1 MDISVIVPFYNSS
14 AFLARCCE
22 ALVSQEYPRDRYEVL
37 MVDNGS
43 RDGSAEI
50 VRSFEGIQLLSEP
63 ERGSY
68 AARNLGLRHARGKIV
83 AFTDADC
90 VPRADWLARI
100 ARSMNDLPVQIL
112 MGDRHYSSREGLM
125 GMLAAYEAR
134 MAARTF
140 DGSRPER
147 YYGYTNNMA
156 FRKTVFDR
164 IGDFDRVQRGGD
176 SLLLRRAITAL
187 GGCGIVR
194 YDSEMVVQHLEI
206 ISASD
211 YLEKKA
217 TYGHVRAAMRE
228 LGAPEPLP
236 LLTRIGMAGRTL
248 AGQSASDAVRFCG
261 VLLAGMVCFERGA
274 AGGPRGRNRR
284 RFP

>member
-14 AFLARCCE
+14 AFLTQCCE
-22 ALVSQEYPRDRYEVL
+22 TLVSQAYPRDRYEVL

-50 VRSFEGIQLLSEP
+50 VRSFDGIQLFFEP

-68 AARNLGLRHARGKIV
+68 AARNHGLRHARGKIL

-100 ARSMNDLPVQIL
+100 ASAMDDLPVQIVL
-112 MGDRHYSSREGLM
+112 GDRQFASREGLM
-125 GMLAAYEAR
+125 GMLADYESR

-140 DGSRPER
+140 AESRPER
-147 YYGYTNNMA
+147 YYAYTNNMA
-156 FRKTVFDR
+156 LRKTVFDR
-164 IGDFDRVQRGGD
+164 IGGFDHVQRGGD
-176 SLLLRRAITAL
+176 SLLLRRALAAL
-187 GGCGIVR
+187 GGCAIVR
-194 YDSEMVVQHLEI
+194 YNSEMVVRHLEI
-206 ISASD
+206 ASASD

-217 TYGHVRAAMRE
+217 TYGHVRAAARD
-228 LGAPEPLP
+228 LDTPEPLP
-236 LLTRIGMAGRTL
+236 LLTRLGMAGKTL
-248 AGQSASDAVRFCG
+248 AGQSASDSVRFCG
-261 VLLAGMVCFERGA
+261 VLIAGMVCFEWA
-274 AGGPRGRNRR
+274 AASLLIGRARK

>member
-14 AFLARCCE
+14 AFLAQCCE
-22 ALVSQEYPRDRYEVL
+22 ALVSQAYPRDRYEVL

-50 VRSFEGIQLLSEP
+50 VRGFHGIRLFFEP

-68 AARNLGLRHARGKIV
+68 AARNHALRQARGKIV
-83 AFTDADC
+83 AFTDPDC

-100 ARSMNDLPVQIL
+100 ASAMDEPAVQIVL
-112 MGDRHYSSREGLM
+112 GDRQFASSNGLI
-125 GMLAAYEAR
+125 GMLAAYEGR

-140 DGSRPER
+140 AGCRPER
-147 YYGYTNNMA
+147 YYAYTNNMA

-176 SLLLRRAITAL
+176 SLLLRRALTAL
-187 GGCGIVR
+187 GGCAIVR
-194 YDSEMVVQHLEI
+194 YDCEMVVRHLEI
-206 ISASD
+206 ASASD

-217 TYGHVRAAMRE
+217 TYGRVRAVACH
-228 LGAPEPLP
+228 PDTPQPLP
-236 LLTRIGMAGRTL
+236 LLTRLGIAGKTL
-248 AGQSASDAVRFCG
+248 AGQSASDSVRFCA
-261 VLLAGMVCFERGA
+261 VLLAGMVSFEWTA
-274 AGGPRGRNRR
+274 AGGLMGRARK